1 MRNWSTLQDA
11 PLLLQ
16 DVTGLQNPL
25 TLPLVPFTAGF
36 KLSLPPPPAR
46 HSKTL
51 RGSVEISTVGSTS
64 LFFIGTENVTN
75 WTNLTILHDYET
87 IIITDT
93 ATTCYK
99 MLGGSLDKDWTG
111 LDIL

>member
-1 MRNWSTLQDA
+1 M
-11 PLLLQ
+11 PLK
-16 DVTGLQNPL
+16 VC
-25 TLPLVPFTAGF
+25 
-36 KLSLPPPPAR
+36 
-46 HSKTL
+46 
-51 RGSVEISTVGSTS
+51 STS

-75 WTNLTILHDYET
+75 WTNLTILPDYST

-111 LDIL
+111 LDWTRVKVNVETERAK